1 MIGTVHVARDI
12 TERKQVEEAL
22 RLAKEAAESAT
33 RAKSR
38 FLANMSHELRTP
50 MNGVLGML
58 ELALEGPLE
67 EEQREFI
74 DMAHKSAGSLLRIL
88 NDILDLTKIEAGKFA
103 MEENPFDLRE
113 CVAGAVDILIPE
125 ARRKGFQLTETVAAE
140 APETVVGDQV
150 RLLQVLTNLI
160 GNAVK
165 FTEHG
170 KVEVRVEAGA
180 GTPDGKRELIFTVTD
195 TGIGI
200 PADSKGILFRPF
212 SQVDDSNTRRYGGT
226 GLGLAICREIVE
238 RMGGAISVE
247 SEEGVGSRFTFT
259 VLLGEAGAG
268 NVRNPPPATTS
279 GPAPRS
285 HDREKRP
292 RLLVAEDDPV
302 SRQVLQVLFRRQNLE
317 PDFVAD
323 GLQAVEKWEKG
334 EYDLIF
340 MDVQMPRMDGF
351 EATRAIRGGEAEQGR
366 RTPIVALTAHAF
378 AEDEQRCMEAGMDAY
393 IAKPIDF
400 TKCMEMIE
408 NFLGKSKSGP

>member
-1 MIGTVHVARDI
+1 
-12 TERKQVEEAL
+12 
-22 RLAKEAAESAT
+22 
-33 RAKSR
+33 
-38 FLANMSHELRTP
+38 
-50 MNGVLGML
+50 
-58 ELALEGPLE
+58 
-67 EEQREFI
+67 
-74 DMAHKSAGSLLRIL
+74 
-88 NDILDLTKIEAGKFA
+88 
-103 MEENPFDLRE
+103 
-113 CVAGAVDILIPE
+113 
-125 ARRKGFQLTETVAAE
+125 VAAE

-351 EATRAIRGGEAEQGR
+351 EATRAIRGREAEQGR